1 MMHRVFAIVVSSG
14 LIVFAFLYTIYFRAS
29 ANFPVDTLLTIEIG
43 TPLAK
48 VAADLKE
55 RQLVRSAFWLRIA
68 VSLRR
73 GEAGALAGDYF
84 FKSPA
89 SLLRIAERLATGE
102 YGLPTARIVIPEGLS
117 NRETALLLA
126 NHLPKFNIRDFLAL
140 AAEKEGYLF
149 PDSYQFFTNATAA
162 KVIVAMEDN
171 FKKKAAELTPF
182 FSGFGK
188 PEREVV
194 IMASL
199 LEKEARTTDTRRHI
213 AGILWKRL
221 RLGMPLQV
229 DAVFPY
235 IFEGK
240 AYDLTDGDLNVDSP
254 YNTYRYKGFPP
265 TAIANPGLDALRA
278 ALTPID
284 TPYFYYLSDKEGEMH
299 YAKTHDEHLRNRARY
314 LNL

>member
-1 MMHRVFAIVVSSG
+1 MMHRMFVVSVSIF
-14 LIVFAFLYTIYFRAS
+14 LIVFALLYALYFRAP
-29 ANFPVDTLLTIEIG
+29 ADFPRETLLTIERG
-43 TPLAK
+43 TPLVQVGK
-48 VAADLKE
+48 DLVEKG
-55 RQLVRSAFWLRIA
+55 LIRSAFWLRVA

-89 SLLRIAERLATGE
+89 SLLRVAERLATGE
-102 YGLPTARIVIPEGLS
+102 YGLPTIRVIVPEGLS
-117 NRETALLLA
+117 NREMALLLEKQ
-126 NHLPKFNIRDFLAL
+126 LPKFSARDFITR

-149 PDSYQFFTNATAA
+149 PDSYQFFTNATAGE
-162 KVIVAMEDN
+162 VIIAMEDN
-171 FKKKAAELTPF
+171 FEKKTTELVPLFAE
-182 FSGFGK
+182 FGK
-188 PEREVV
+188 PKREVV

-199 LEKEARTTDTRRHI
+199 LEKEARTTDTRRRI

-221 RLGMPLQV
+221 RLGIPLQV

-240 AYDLTDGDLNVDSP
+240 AYDLTNGDLQMDSP

-265 TAIANPGLDALRA
+265 TAIANPGLLTFHA
-278 ALTPID
+278 AVTPIE
-284 TPYFYYLSDKEGEMH
+284 TPYLYYLSDKEGEMH
-299 YAKTHDEHLRNRARY
+299 YARTHDEHLRNRARY